1 MASKLKRA
9 LTFNGLIRRNR
20 SNEGRKTQEDDEV
33 SDTRSRHRLSRS
45 MHSLDD
51 ILKELS
57 EAMGTRSPTTSPK
70 PPSSPNLEDKYV
82 AMHNEVVYDIFRK
95 MNY

>member
-1 MASKLKRA
+1 
-9 LTFNGLIRRNR
+9 
-20 SNEGRKTQEDDEV
+20 
-33 SDTRSRHRLSRS
+33 